1 MYSGVQ
7 ARVTNKELLVV
18 CYMNQNLKRGGEVE
32 PGQFHTCERGQL
44 LIIVYVVFCIP
55 ILETRRSQMPGGAEP
70 DLLVHVDGFTQQ
82 TPLYGELRLL
92 PLQIQ
97 VFLIWNK
104 TRYMMMKCFA
114 LTQEVK

>member
-1 MYSGVQ
+1 
-7 ARVTNKELLVV
+7 
-18 CYMNQNLKRGGEVE
+18 
-32 PGQFHTCERGQL
+32 
-44 LIIVYVVFCIP
+44 
-55 ILETRRSQMPGGAEP
+55 MPGGAEP

-104 TRYMMMKCFA
+104 TRYMMMKCFT